1 MKVKLRVQLHKSV
14 SFETKT
20 NIRFQYLSFV
30 RNQAKWNSPPK
41 IDIFV
46 NFEHYY
52 WAL

>member
-1 MKVKLRVQLHKSV
+1 MKVKLRVQQHKTV

-20 NIRFQYLSFV
+20 NLRFQYLSFL
-30 RNQAKWNSPPK
+30 RNQAKWNLPPE

-52 WAL
+52 RAL